1 MTLGEL
7 LKIVHYDW
15 VGLFCDGDFICNCKK
30 SDTEGY
36 DCVAR
41 KSSTMVYID
50 YIVECI
56 YPGRIVD
63 IDGRETSKLSIDLIS
78 PKKADLLSDLKGCKE
93 FIKKHPHNESLV
105 EAIDKAIDIVKTK
118 S

>member
-15 VGLFCDGDFICNCKK
+15 IGLYCDGDFIVNCKK
-30 SDTEGY
+30 SDTGSY
-36 DCVAR
+36 DYVAG
-41 KSSTMVYID
+41 KSSTMAYID
-50 YIVECI
+50 YIVECV

-63 IDGRETSKLSIDLIS
+63 IDGRETPKLSIDLIS
-78 PKKADLLSDLKGCKE
+78 PKKADLISDLKECKA
-93 FIKKHPHNESLV
+93 FIVKHPHQVNLV